1 MTKKTKPGRLGNLNA
16 GAGHKKEMVSITFKV
31 KQAEYDAINESRMAM
46 ATKFP
51 GMKFTIQDYIRLL
64 LEFSVFAHE
73 KTKDDP
79 DALSDIGLTATET

>member
-1 MTKKTKPGRLGNLNA
+1 MTKKTKP

-79 DALSDIGLTATET
+79 EQFSDIET